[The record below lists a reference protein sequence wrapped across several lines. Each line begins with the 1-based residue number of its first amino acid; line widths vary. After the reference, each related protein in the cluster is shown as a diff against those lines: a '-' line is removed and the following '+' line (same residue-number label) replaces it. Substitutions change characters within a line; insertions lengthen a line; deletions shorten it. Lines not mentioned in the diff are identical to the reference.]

1 MTPAELPRVAASAP
15 VAPFF
20 EKDLGAL
27 IINAL
32 LMVKDFDRRSFSTD
46 ERPMTSADTSWL
58 SAEGLPDPVNP
69 FTDAPL
75 DGSPK
80 AASELHVFGTDEWN
94 IAANNGNA
102 FPPLGSGMPCP
113 TISGVPP
120 TGSCR
125 VSLYFFCGFHILP
138 HKLLRASYE
147 IKE

>member
-20 EKDLGAL
+20 EKDLDAL

-58 SAEGLPDPVNP
+58 SAEELPDPVNP
-69 FTDAPL
+69 FTGAPL

-102 FPPLGSGMPCP
+102 FPPGFWYA
-113 TISGVPP
+113 VPDDI
-120 TGSCR
+120 R
-125 VSLYFFCGFHILP
+125 VPANWQLPGEPLFFCGFHILP

-147 IKE
+147 IKK